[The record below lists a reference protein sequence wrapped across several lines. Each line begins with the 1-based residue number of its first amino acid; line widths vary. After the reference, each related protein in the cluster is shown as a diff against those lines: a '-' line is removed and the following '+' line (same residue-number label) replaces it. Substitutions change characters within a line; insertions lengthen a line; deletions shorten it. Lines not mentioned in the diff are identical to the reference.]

1 MSFYNKPF
9 PQMTQFTC
17 ASTLALSTIVLESAI
32 SPLIAQ
38 PKNEERSRYVC
49 YIENEEK
56 KEQTFG
62 RLPQVCSLQLRH
74 NRSCSIS
81 ASFICLHQIIKL
93 KNTHEKLH
101 TPD

>member
-38 PKNEERSRYVC
+38 PTNEDRSRYIC
-49 YIENEEK
+49 YIEKEK
-56 KEQTFG
+56 NHLTKTLLKIFHPILQQNKLLAVSHKFA
-62 RLPQVCSLQLRH
+62 VCS
-74 NRSCSIS
+74 
-81 ASFICLHQIIKL
+81 
-93 KNTHEKLH
+93 
-101 TPD
+101 

>member
-38 PKNEERSRYVC
+38 PKNEDRSRYVC
-49 YIENEEK
+49 YIENEVK
-56 KEQTFG
+56 KEKNHLTKTLLKIFHPILQQNKLLAVSHKFA
-62 RLPQVCSLQLRH
+62 VCS
-74 NRSCSIS
+74 
-81 ASFICLHQIIKL
+81 
-93 KNTHEKLH
+93 
-101 TPD
+101 